1 MKQKGEEEDEET
13 ISSIINGGDI
23 ICDGIADI

>member
-1 MKQKGEEEDEET
+1 MKQKGEEEDEKT
-13 ISSIINGGDI
+13 ISSIINGGGI